1 MTALRK
7 PERDAPDKGAM
18 RYESVM
24 SAADR
29 AYDYTKERILDGEYT
44 QGRLIGEGEVS
55 DAVGVSRT
63 PVREAFLRLEA
74 EGMLRLYPKRG
85 ALVVPISAADVED
98 VMETR
103 LLIERF
109 AIRRV
114 IDLDLNI
121 EDRLAEAIAAQEQA
135 VADAVA
141 FVDADRE
148 FHRVFVSATGNAII
162 LRAHDSLRDQQN
174 RMGLAALS
182 ASSERMERILEQHR
196 AIVAAVRQRDAV
208 EAEAL
213 IDRHLDET
221 LRLLRR
227 ASLGPAQSSSS

>member
-1 MTALRK
+1 
-7 PERDAPDKGAM
+7 M
-18 RYESVM
+18 RYESCEM

-29 AYDYTKERILDGEYT
+29 AYAHTKERILVGEYA

-63 PVREAFLRLEA
+63 PVREAFLRLEG

-109 AIRRV
+109 AIQRV
-114 IDLDLNI
+114 IDLDLAGQL
-121 EDRLAEAIAAQEQA
+121 EGRLAAATAAQEQHTA
-135 VADAVA
+135 SGDAVA

-148 FHRVFVSATGNAII
+148 FHRVFVAATGNAIV
-162 LRAHDSLRDQQN
+162 LRTHDSLRDQQS
-174 RMGLAALS
+174 RMGLVALS
-182 ASSERMERILEQHR
+182 ASPERMERILAQHR
-196 AIVAAVRQRDAV
+196 AIVDAVGRHDAV
-208 EAEAL
+208 EAEIL
-213 IDRHLDET
+213 INRHLDET

-227 ASLGPAQSSSS
+227 VSASDLTQSRSS

>member
-1 MTALRK
+1 MNR
-7 PERDAPDKGAM
+7 
-18 RYESVM
+18 SV

-29 AYDYTKERILDGEYT
+29 AYAYTRERILDGEYA

-55 DAVGVSRT
+55 EAVGVSRT

-74 EGMLRLYPKRG
+74 EGVLRLYPKRG

-109 AIRRV
+109 AIARV
-114 IDLDLNI
+114 IDLDL
-121 EDRLAEAIAAQEQA
+121 DLSDPLADAIAAQQRHA
-135 VADAVA
+135 AAGDAVA

-148 FHRVFVSATGNAII
+148 FHRVFVAATGNAIV
-162 LRAHDSLRDQQN
+162 LRTHDSLRDQQN

-182 ASSERMERILEQHR
+182 EGAERMDRILRQHR
-196 AIVAAVRQRDAV
+196 AIVAAVAKGDGGKADT
-208 EAEAL
+208 L
-213 IDRHLDET
+213 IERHLDET

-227 ASLGPAQSSSS
+227 ASIPDLSQSSSS

>member
-1 MTALRK
+1 
-7 PERDAPDKGAM
+7 
-18 RYESVM
+18 M

-29 AYDYTKERILDGEYT
+29 AYAHTKERILDGEYA

-74 EGMLRLYPKRG
+74 EGMLHLYPKRG

-109 AIRRV
+109 AIGRV
-114 IDLDLNI
+114 IELDLDLS
-121 EDRLAEAIAAQEQA
+121 DRLAAVVAAQERHA
-135 VADAVA
+135 EAEDAIA

-148 FHRVFVSATGNAII
+148 FHRVFVAATGNAIV
-162 LRAHDSLRDQQN
+162 LRTHDSLRDQQN
-174 RMGLAALS
+174 RMGLAAIG
-182 ASSERMERILEQHR
+182 AGSERMARILDQHQ
-196 AIVAAVRQRDAV
+196 AIVAAVGRRDAA
-208 EAEAL
+208 EADAL

-221 LRLLRR
+221 LGLLRR
-227 ASLGPAQSSSS
+227 AARSTQSSSS

>member
-1 MTALRK
+1 
-7 PERDAPDKGAM
+7 
-18 RYESVM
+18 M

-29 AYDYTKERILDGEYT
+29 AYDHTKQRILDGGFA
-44 QGRLIGEGEVS
+44 QGSLIGEGEVS

-74 EGMLRLYPKRG
+74 EGLLRLYPKRG

-109 AIRRV
+109 AVRRV
-114 IDLDLNI
+114 IDLDLDLS
-121 EDRLAEAIAAQEQA
+121 ERLDAEIAAQERHA
-135 VADAVA
+135 AAHDAIA

-148 FHRVFVSATGNAII
+148 FHRVFVAATGNAIV
-162 LRAHDSLRDQQN
+162 LRTHDSLRDQQN

-182 ASSERMERILEQHR
+182 DGSERIDRILAQHR
-196 AIVAAVRQRDAV
+196 TIVGAIERRDAAA
-208 EAEAL
+208 AEEL
-213 IDRHLDET
+213 IERHLEET

-227 ASLGPAQSSSS
+227 TSAAQLTQSSSS

>member
-1 MTALRK
+1 
-7 PERDAPDKGAM
+7 
-18 RYESVM
+18 M

-29 AYDYTKERILDGEYT
+29 AYAHTKGRILDGEYA

-74 EGMLRLYPKRG
+74 EGMLQLYPKRG

-109 AIRRV
+109 AIGRV
-114 IDLDLNI
+114 IELDLDLSAAL
-121 EDRLAEAIAAQEQA
+121 EQAIAAQERHA
-135 VADAVA
+135 ETEDTFA

-148 FHRVFVSATGNAII
+148 FHRVFVAATGNAIV
-162 LRAHDSLRDQQN
+162 LRTHDSLRDQQN
-174 RMGLAALS
+174 RMGLAAMS
-182 ASSERMERILEQHR
+182 AGSDRMRRILDQHR
-196 AIVAAVRQRDAV
+196 AIVAAVGRRDAA

-213 IDRHLDET
+213 IDSHLEET
-221 LRLLRR
+221 LSLLRR
-227 ASLGPAQSSSS
+227 AARVPQSSSS

>member
-1 MTALRK
+1 
-7 PERDAPDKGAM
+7 
-18 RYESVM
+18 M

-29 AYDYTKERILDGEYT
+29 AYAYTKERILDGEYA

-55 DAVGVSRT
+55 EAVGVSRT

-103 LLIERF
+103 LLLERF

-114 IDLDLNI
+114 MELGLDLS
-121 EDRLAEAIAAQEQA
+121 DRLAAAIEAQERHA
-135 VADAVA
+135 AGGDAVA

-148 FHRVFVSATGNAII
+148 FHRIFVAATGNAIV
-162 LRAHDSLRDQQN
+162 LRTHDSLRDQQN

-182 ASSERMERILEQHR
+182 AGLPRIEGIIAEHR
-196 AIVAAVRQRDAV
+196 AIVAAVGRRDAA
-208 EAEAL
+208 EAETL
-213 IDRHLDET
+213 IDRHLEET

-227 ASLGPAQSSSS
+227 ASAPDLTQSSSS

>member
-1 MTALRK
+1 
-7 PERDAPDKGAM
+7 
-18 RYESVM
+18 M
-24 SAADR
+24 SASDR
-29 AYDYTKERILDGEYT
+29 AYLYTKKRILDGDYA

-74 EGMLRLYPKRG
+74 EGLLRLYPKRG
-85 ALVVPISAADVED
+85 ALVVPISAADIED

-114 IDLDLNI
+114 IDLDVDLG
-121 EDRLAEAIAAQEQA
+121 DRLAAAIAAQEA
-135 VADAVA
+135 HAADDDAVA

-148 FHRVFVSATGNAII
+148 FHRVFVAATGNAII
-162 LRAHDSLRDQQN
+162 LQTHDSLRDQQN

-182 ASSERMERILEQHR
+182 TNSERMQRILEQHR
-196 AIVAAVRQRDAV
+196 AIVAAVRRRDAA

-227 ASLGPAQSSSS
+227 ASASDRLSRAVRRPLQ

>member
-1 MTALRK
+1 MNLR
-7 PERDAPDKGAM
+7 
-18 RYESVM
+18 M

-29 AYDYTKERILDGEYT
+29 AYAFTKERILAGDFT
-44 QGRLIGEGEVS
+44 QGQLIGEGEVS

-74 EGMLRLYPKRG
+74 EGILHLYPKRG

-109 AIRRV
+109 AIGRV
-114 IDLDLNI
+114 IELDL
-121 EDRLAEAIAAQEQA
+121 ELGDRLGESIAAQEGHA
-135 VADAVA
+135 AAADAVG

-148 FHRVFVSATGNAII
+148 FHRVFVAATGNAIV
-162 LRAHDSLRDQQN
+162 LRTHDSLRDQQN

-182 ASSERMERILEQHR
+182 TSPRRMERILEQHR
-196 AIVAAVRQRDAV
+196 SIADAV
-208 EAEAL
+208 GRHEAAEAEGL
-213 IDRHLDET
+213 LDRHLDET

-227 ASLGPAQSSSS
+227 ASASGPPQSSSS

>member
-1 MTALRK
+1 
-7 PERDAPDKGAM
+7 
-18 RYESVM
+18 V

-29 AYDYTKERILDGEYT
+29 AYAQTKERILSGEYE
-44 QGRLIGEGEVS
+44 QGRWLAEGEVS

-109 AIRRV
+109 AIRRT
-114 IDLDLNI
+114 IELELDLD
-121 EDRLAEAIAAQEQA
+121 ERLDGAIGDQERHAEAD
-135 VADAVA
+135 DAVA
-141 FVDADRE
+141 FVDSDRE
-148 FHRVFVSATGNAII
+148 FHRVFVAATGNAIL
-162 LRAHDSLRDQQN
+162 LRTHDSLRDQQN
-174 RMGLAALS
+174 RMGIAALS
-182 ASSERMERILEQHR
+182 ANDERTQRILEQHR
-196 AIVAAVRQRDAV
+196 AIAAAVGRRDAA

-227 ASLGPAQSSSS
+227 TSVSPRPQSSSS

>member
-1 MTALRK
+1 
-7 PERDAPDKGAM
+7 
-18 RYESVM
+18 M

-29 AYDYTKERILDGEYT
+29 AFGYTKQRILDGEFA

-55 DAVGVSRT
+55 NAVGVSRT

-74 EGMLRLYPKRG
+74 EGLLHLYPKRG

-114 IDLDLNI
+114 IELDLDLS
-121 EDRLAEAIAAQEQA
+121 ERLCAAITAQEEYA
-135 VADAVA
+135 NASDAAA

-148 FHRVFVSATGNAII
+148 FHRVFVAATGNAIV
-162 LRAHDSLRDQQN
+162 LRTHDSLRDQQN
-174 RMGLAALS
+174 RMGLAALN
-182 ASSERMERILEQHR
+182 AGAERMNQILEQHR
-196 AIVAAVRQRDAV
+196 AIVETVDQRDAAG
-208 EAEAL
+208 AESL
-213 IDRHLDET
+213 IEHHLDET

-227 ASLGPAQSSSS
+227 TSASQPPQSSSS

>member
-1 MTALRK
+1 
-7 PERDAPDKGAM
+7 
-18 RYESVM
+18 M

-29 AYDYTKERILDGEYT
+29 AYVHTKERILDGRFA
-44 QGRLIGEGEVS
+44 QGELIGEGEVS

-74 EGMLRLYPKRG
+74 EGLLRLFPKRG

-109 AIRRV
+109 AARRV
-114 IDLDLNI
+114 IELELDLG
-121 EDRLAEAIAAQEQA
+121 ERLAAAIAAQEDRA
-135 VADAVA
+135 AAEDTVA

-148 FHRVFVSATGNAII
+148 FHRVFVAATGNAIV
-162 LRAHDSLRDQQN
+162 LQVHDGLRDQQH
-174 RMGLAALS
+174 RMGLAAIS
-182 ASSERMERILEQHR
+182 GEGRMARIIDEHR
-196 AIVAAVRQRDAV
+196 AIVAAVEAGDPER
-208 EAEAL
+208 AEAL
-213 IDRHLDET
+213 IERHLEET

-227 ASLGPAQSSSS
+227 SSAAAAAPQSSSG

>member
-1 MTALRK
+1 
-7 PERDAPDKGAM
+7 
-18 RYESVM
+18 M

-29 AYDYTKERILDGEYT
+29 AYAHTKERILDGDYA

-74 EGMLRLYPKRG
+74 EGLLRLYPKRG

-103 LLIERF
+103 MLIERF

-114 IDLDLNI
+114 IELDL
-121 EDRLAEAIAAQEQA
+121 ELEERLAAAIAAQEKHA
-135 VADAVA
+135 DADDAVA

-148 FHRVFVSATGNAII
+148 FHRIFVAATGNAIV
-162 LRAHDSLRDQQN
+162 LQTHDSLRDQQN

-182 ASSERMERILEQHR
+182 VGSERMERILTQHR
-196 AIVAAVRQRDAV
+196 EIVAAVRGRDAT
-208 EAEAL
+208 EAETL

-221 LRLLRR
+221 LSLLRR
-227 ASLGPAQSSSS
+227 ASASDLTQSSSS

>member
-1 MTALRK
+1 
-7 PERDAPDKGAM
+7 
-18 RYESVM
+18 M

-29 AYDYTKERILDGEYT
+29 AYAHTKERILDGDYA

-74 EGMLRLYPKRG
+74 EGLLRLYPKRG

-103 LLIERF
+103 MLIERF

-114 IDLDLNI
+114 IELDL
-121 EDRLAEAIAAQEQA
+121 ELEERLAAAIAAQEKHA
-135 VADAVA
+135 EADDAVA

-148 FHRVFVSATGNAII
+148 FHRIFVAATGNAIV
-162 LRAHDSLRDQQN
+162 LQTHDSLRDQQN

-182 ASSERMERILEQHR
+182 VGSERMERILTQHR
-196 AIVAAVRQRDAV
+196 EIVAAVRGRDAA
-208 EAEAL
+208 EAETL

-227 ASLGPAQSSSS
+227 ASASDLTQSSSS